1 MMSRVTPLR
10 KAAHIQHGFQLVKN
24 RKTLWAMLKD
34 VWKGRYKLSF
44 YTTFVIIM
52 GLLYVI
58 LPFDFDW
65 IPFLGWLD
73 DGFIIFLVFKR
84 LQKETQRYIRAK
96 VMERKGDH

>member
-1 MMSRVTPLR
+1 
-10 KAAHIQHGFQLVKN
+10 
-24 RKTLWAMLKD
+24 
-34 VWKGRYKLSF
+34 
-44 YTTFVIIM
+44 M